1 MGPLHSATLSAVFS
15 TDLRDSVFKPLCAA
29 CESWLWGCNVIREA
43 SAVSQRWEATVASS
57 QLMKI
62 VRLWSSLQLMKVH
75 SCTSVSLVVVT
86 NYITKV
92 GQLRLKCIICS
103 FICGVWDEHQI
114 EVLASKALW
123 STKRKSGLRNTR
135 WGFLRSYWR
144 SYGKVYNFCV
154 PQFSLFINQD

>member
-1 MGPLHSATLSAVFS
+1 MPRLHSHWTWNEKDFHGPYTAPRYQLFSALIWGTVSSSLCVLPATA
-15 TDLRDSVFKPLCAA
+15 DS
-29 CESWLWGCNVIREA
+29 GCNVIREA
-43 SAVSQRWEATVASS
+43 SAVSRKWEATVASS

-144 SYGKVYNFCV
+144 
-154 PQFSLFINQD
+154 P